1 MAAAKTTTK
10 KTTTTGTKT
19 INGKPGA
26 SEYVNQKFGPK
37 ALALINKYNLQ
48 TDESYKK
55 LISSFERIDSLPKN
69 DPRKPNLVDLWE
81 GEFNRIFKHFWENY
95 AVGQKRKDNGV
106 SGWKER
112 LDVKPTAMSPDQKRK
127 DLMTKLSPG
136 VVSSNRNTKE
146 EILSRAGYVS
156 QVKTEQF
163 NFTAVPRTGQNIYE
177 IENLLSAAEEKGMG
191 EPESILQNGF
201 GVAQKVEVIEE
212 TPTTKAKA
220 EKISIDEETELMT
233 SQAIPDPNLLEFINE
248 GKVSSEDS
256 VSENKSSKEEN
267 KNNKTE
273 KNEEPLGYVARE
285 NMSREEFNRAN
296 NIYFDESQLNEEDDN
311 FAALELGT
319 EFFQQHLT
327 EDSIGNSNVE
337 INEGLARREYN
348 EKDETV
354 APEKRNILSK
364 EGFEINL
371 NPDKTDLSGKIVYES
386 KNSSSSKSKPYHEE
400 NPVGYYPMNYDAAK
414 RPAMH
419 DLMAAHQREGKAL
432 DEMTQKI
439 EFLRELRND
448 RRHRINMMKIERA
461 NSYIVARAR
470 RLAEARE
477 LKRLKKREEFNLKAI
492 EKAER
497 LRRLQERQKL
507 IELMKERQLK
517 RNEEKR
523 VATVLRLER
532 ERRLERDAKYR
543 TEIASIDAQIRH
555 EQEMIKRTELKMKA
569 YFTKVH
575 DDQLFDK
582 SLKIAKTTTPNYK
595 SIEQKAEMIQQLEEQ
610 KRKDRVEKISRKF
623 IKNIK

>member
-1 MAAAKTTTK
+1 MAAAKTTGK
-10 KTTTTGTKT
+10 KTTTTGKKPT
-19 INGKPGA
+19 NGKPGVT
-26 SEYVNQKFGPK
+26 EYVNQKFGPK

-95 AVGQKRKDNGV
+95 ASGQKRKDNGV

-112 LDVKPTAMSPDQKRK
+112 LDVKPVAMSPDQKRK

-136 VVSSNRNTKE
+136 SISSNRNTKE
-146 EILSRAGYVS
+146 DILSRAGYVS

-201 GVAQKVEVIEE
+201 GVAQKVEVEE
-212 TPTTKAKA
+212 APRASKETKV
-220 EKISIDEETELMT
+220 SMDEETELMT
-233 SQAIPDPNLLEFINE
+233 SKAIPDPNLLEFINE
-248 GKVSSEDS
+248 GKVSNETSNE
-256 VSENKSSKEEN
+256 VEV
-267 KNNKTE
+267 KTE
-273 KNEEPLGYVARE
+273 KQNMNNNKEETLGYVARE

-296 NIYFDESQLNEEDDN
+296 NIYFDESQLNSEDDN
-311 FAALELGT
+311 LAALELGT

-327 EDSIGNSNVE
+327 EDVLGSSHVE
-337 INEGLARREYN
+337 VNEGLAKREYN
-348 EKDETV
+348 AKDEAV

-364 EGFEINL
+364 EGFEITL
-371 NPDKTDLSGKIVYES
+371 NPEKTDLSGKILYDA
-386 KNSSSSKSKPYHEE
+386 KASSSKSKPYHEE

-582 SLKIAKTTTPNYK
+582 SLKIAKATTPNYK

>member
-1 MAAAKTTTK
+1 MAAAKTSTK
-10 KTTTTGTKT
+10 KTTTSKST
-19 INGKPGA
+19 INGKPGTTD
-26 SEYVNQKFGPK
+26 YVNQKFGPK

-95 AVGQKRKDNGV
+95 AIGQKRKDNGV

-112 LDVKPTAMSPDQKRK
+112 LDVKPAAMSPDQKRK
-127 DLMTKLSPG
+127 DLMTKLTPG
-136 VVSSNRNTKE
+136 NVSTNRNTKE

-201 GVAQKVEVIEE
+201 GVASKVESTIDE
-212 TPTTKAKA
+212 TPSN
-220 EKISIDEETELMT
+220 EKMSIDEETELMT
-233 SQAIPDPNLLEFINE
+233 SQAVPDPNLLDFINE
-248 GKVSSEDS
+248 GKVSNE
-256 VSENKSSKEEN
+256 SSNESSNETQKQEM
-267 KNNKTE
+267 NNT
-273 KNEEPLGYVARE
+273 NNNDNLGYVARE

-296 NIYFDESQLNEEDDN
+296 NIYFDESQNSNEDDN
-311 FAALELGT
+311 LAALELGT

-327 EDSIGNSNVE
+327 EDLIGQGHVE
-337 INEGLARREYN
+337 INEGLAKREYN
-348 EKDETV
+348 AKDEIV
-354 APEKRNILSK
+354 APEKRNIVSK
-364 EGFEINL
+364 EGFEISV
-371 NPDKTDLSGKIVYES
+371 NPEKTDLSGKVLYES
-386 KNSSSSKSKPYHEE
+386 KSSGSKKPYHEE

-470 RLAEARE
+470 RLTEARE

-582 SLKIAKTTTPNYK
+582 SLKIAKETTPNYK
-595 SIEQKAEMIQQLEEQ
+595 SIEQKAEVLQQLEEQ